1 MSPTLMLERP
11 RKPAWAQMR
20 QAASQR
26 VLIVGGGMAGSLLA
40 LVLGRAGHEVCLID
54 LRRRLAPAFRN
65 EKLGVDQI
73 AHLRKLGAL
82 SCFEEACYGSDARA
96 PDPRRPPMKDCGARY
111 DRWIAHVR
119 DALPDTVR
127 FVEGKV
133 DRIETSD
140 HGQAVVLGGGE
151 RIEGRLV
158 VLATGRGERLR
169 TALGVTRR
177 TFSERHSTCLGFS
190 VVPRSGDC
198 RQIKAEI
205 FSAPFGS
212 GHAYATVFPMLEEV
226 RVNVFSY
233 RDIDDPWVRDMRADP
248 IGTLSAALPALAAK
262 LRDTALV
269 RELEARSTDL
279 YAVEGHVQPGLVLL
293 GDAFHAPCPAS
304 GTGMTRILSDVDRLA
319 NVYVPRWLATPGMAR
334 AKIAAFYAD
343 PVKRQVDAA
352 SLRRSLQGRLSATSK
367 TPYWRLRRAL
377 SRLRRQVKPELAGL
391 QATAA

>member
-11 RKPAWAQMR
+11 PKPAWAQMR
-20 QAASQR
+20 QQASQR
-26 VLIVGGGMAGSLLA
+26 ILIVGGGMAGSLLA

-54 LRRRLAPAFRN
+54 LRKRLAPAFRN

-73 AHLRKLGAL
+73 AHLKTLGVL
-82 SCFEEACYGSDARA
+82 SCFEEACYGPDARA
-96 PDPRRPPMKDCGARY
+96 PDPDRPPMKDCGARY

-140 HGQAVVLGGGE
+140 HGQTVVLGAGE
-151 RIEGRLV
+151 RIDGRLV

-169 TALGVTRR
+169 IALGMTRR
-177 TFSERHSTCLGFS
+177 MLSENHSTCLGFS
-190 VVPRSGDC
+190 VVPRVGDC
-198 RQIKAEI
+198 REIKAEI
-205 FSAPFGS
+205 FTAPFGS

-233 RDIDDPWVRDMRADP
+233 RGLDDPWVRDMRADP
-248 IGTLSAALPALAAK
+248 IGTLSTTLPAMAAK
-262 LRDTALV
+262 LGDTVLV

-279 YAVEGHVQPGLVLL
+279 YAVSGQVQPGVVLL

-334 AKIAAFYAD
+334 TKIAAFYAD
-343 PVKRQVDAA
+343 PVKRRIDAA
-352 SLRRSLQGRLSATSK
+352 SLRRSLHGRLSATSN
-367 TPYWRLRRAL
+367 TPYWQVRRAL
-377 SRLRRQVKPELAGL
+377 RRLKRGLTPDRAGV
-391 QATAA
+391 QATVG